1 MEELLPNDGVPMIKI
16 LLEKEL
22 RDIISSTKFAITFGA
37 AAILVILSFYVGIR
51 NYEESMREFEA
62 ARAVNANNVAA
73 LTDWRQVQHK
83 VFRKPQPLQVLVSG
97 VTNDI
102 GRTTEVRP
110 QGELTLINSRY
121 NVDPLF
127 AVFRFLD
134 LTFVVIIVFSLFA
147 ILFGYDAI
155 NGEKESGTLKLIL
168 SNSVSRADVVLSKL
182 LGSFLALV
190 VPLLVPILVGCLML
204 IGFGIP
210 MSGTEWTQLGLVI
223 VAGLLCF
230 GAFLMLSIMISAS
243 VTRSSA
249 SFLLCLVIWIFSVLI
264 IPKGAVLAAAQ
275 AVDVPSLDGIEAQKR
290 KFTLQQFD
298 QRFQRMGEFL
308 RADITRDETW
318 SQRFAAFQDSLNK
331 SFETEREEYFRKLN
345 EDWRNKKDRQEQ
357 WAFSMAKVSPTAVF
371 QIAAMSLANT
381 DVSLKRRY
389 LEDLD
394 RYQDGYAEFLRKKT
408 GSSGGM
414 QIVMRFS
421 GQQGVQ
427 EEERKPLNPTELP
440 EFTERGRT
448 LGETLSASMAD
459 LGLLAV
465 LNILFFVGA
474 FIRFLRFDVR

>member
-1 MEELLPNDGVPMIKI
+1 
-16 LLEKEL
+16 
-22 RDIISSTKFAITFGA
+22 
-37 AAILVILSFYVGIR
+37 
-51 NYEESMREFEA
+51 
-62 ARAVNANNVAA
+62 
-73 LTDWRQVQHK
+73 
-83 VFRKPQPLQVLVSG
+83 
-97 VTNDI
+97 
-102 GRTTEVRP
+102 
-110 QGELTLINSRY
+110 
-121 NVDPLF
+121 
-127 AVFRFLD
+127 
-134 LTFVVIIVFSLFA
+134 
-147 ILFGYDAI
+147 
-155 NGEKESGTLKLIL
+155 KESGTLKLIL

-249 SFLLCLVIWIFSVLI
+249 SFLLSLVIWIFSVLI
-264 IPKGAVLAAAQ
+264 IPKGAVLVAAQ
-275 AVDVPSLDGIEAQKR
+275 AVDVPSLDGVEAQKR
-290 KFTLQQFD
+290 KFTLQQFN
-298 QRFQRMGEFL
+298 QRFQKMGEFL

-357 WAFSMAKVSPTAVF
+357 WAFSMARVSPTAVF

-394 RYQDGYAEFLRKKT
+394 RYQEEYAEFLRKKT

-414 QIVMRFS
+414 HIVMRFS
-421 GQQGVQ
+421 GQQGAQ